1 MLFSTLLK
9 NSTTEKSKEN
19 LFFNQQWQKG
29 KTFYVTYGLT
39 IYIGK
44 QNGNK
49 SERFWLSAY
58 PKAIKK

>member
-9 NSTTEKSKEN
+9 NSITEKEKIYILKKNPMFS
-19 LFFNQQWQKG
+19 
-29 KTFYVTYGLT
+29 TYGFTKGFT

-49 SERFWLSAY
+49 FERFLLSAC